1 MRCISTS
8 PTTTTTTAAPP
19 RTTTY
24 PRPSLKATTPRS
36 ATRSTSASTTIFF
49 LQPSPRSLQ
58 LHPQEEEEEGEQ
70 MTESSTVD
78 IDLLYSGQYHEVNP
92 GQYQEEVFTKPV
104 SSKYPSKGQYRN
116 HEDSYSEEYEVNN
129 VKVDFDHQDNHKT
142 YTVEAKAGD
151 FIIGEVGRIDV
162 NNGQTLEGVRYT
174 ALDGEV
180 SQRRISQILERF
192 FGTRSGS

>member
-1 MRCISTS
+1 MG
-8 PTTTTTTAAPP
+8 TTTTTSTVVPP

-24 PRPSLKATTPRS
+24 PRPSLKATTSRS
-36 ATRSTSASTTIFF
+36 PMRSTSASTTIFF
-49 LQPSPRSLQ
+49 LQPSPRSLHLAP
-58 LHPQEEEEEGEQ
+58 LHPQEEEEEEQ

-92 GQYQEEVFTKPV
+92 GQYHEVHPGQYHEVNPGQYQEEVYTKSV
-104 SSKYPSKGQYRN
+104 SSQYPSKGKYRN

-162 NNGQTLEGVRYT
+162 NNGQT
-174 ALDGEV
+174 
-180 SQRRISQILERF
+180 
-192 FGTRSGS
+192 

>member
-1 MRCISTS
+1 MGTTSTS
-8 PTTTTTTAAPP
+8 TTTTTTTTATTTTTRTAAPP

-58 LHPQEEEEEGEQ
+58 LQPQEEEEGEQ

-78 IDLLYSGQYHEVNP
+78 IDLLYSGQYHEVNPGQYHEVNP

-162 NNGQTLEGVRYT
+162 NNGQTLEG
-174 ALDGEV
+174 
-180 SQRRISQILERF
+180 
-192 FGTRSGS
+192 

>member
-1 MRCISTS
+1 
-8 PTTTTTTAAPP
+8 
-19 RTTTY
+19 
-24 PRPSLKATTPRS
+24 
-36 ATRSTSASTTIFF
+36 
-49 LQPSPRSLQ
+49 
-58 LHPQEEEEEGEQ
+58 

-92 GQYQEEVFTKPV
+92 GQYHEVHPGQYHEVNPGQYQEDVFTKPV

-151 FIIGEVGRIDV
+151 FIIGEVRPDINFFCVKLAFDCSLSRVTLYPILLLQVGRIDV
-162 NNGQTLEGVRYT
+162 NNGQTLEVCLPKFVTIKSLGWTEIYRL
-174 ALDGEV
+174 AA
-180 SQRRISQILERF
+180 
-192 FGTRSGS
+192 

>member
-1 MRCISTS
+1 MG
-8 PTTTTTTAAPP
+8 
-19 RTTTY
+19 TY
-24 PRPSLKATTPRS
+24 PRPSPKATTPRS
-36 ATRSTSASTTIFF
+36 STRSTSASTTIFF

-58 LHPQEEEEEGEQ
+58 LALLHLEEEEEEEGEQ
-70 MTESSTVD
+70 TTESSPVD
-78 IDLLYSGQYHEVNP
+78 IDLLYTGQYNEVNP
-92 GQYQEEVFTKPV
+92 GQYQEEEFTKPV

-180 SQRRISQILERF
+180 SQRRISQILE
-192 FGTRSGS
+192 